1 MKAEIAT
8 RAAPRVEISKG
19 TLRMPDPMPPIDYM
33 GPQGGMLAMA
43 FAAGA
48 VATAG
53 LFSGIGALFWRLF
66 GDKRIKAL
74 EADIVSMKAEQT
86 RSMEAIK
93 AEHIKSLIAERHR
106 CDEEI
111 DQLRTQVTQLQTI
124 LIANGNANMRQAVQ
138 ASISEIRVSEDR

>member
-1 MKAEIAT
+1 
-8 RAAPRVEISKG
+8 
-19 TLRMPDPMPPIDYM
+19 MPDPMPPIDYM

-48 VATAG
+48 MAAAG
-53 LFSGIGALFWRLF
+53 FLSGIGALFWRIF

-74 EADIVSMKAEQT
+74 EADIVSMRAEQA
-86 RSMEAIK
+86 RSIEAIK
-93 AEHIKSLIAERHR
+93 VEHTKSLMAERHR

-111 DQLRTQVTQLQTI
+111 DQLRMQVTQLQTI

-138 ASISEIRVSEDR
+138 ASISEIRVGEDRKDDQ